1 METQTDRWHIQAMN
15 RKDTI
20 KEILPI
26 IIITI
31 LGTYLFSYV
40 SYILIQDMYPE
51 SLLEIWSRWDT
62 RHYLTIAEKG
72 YGSSANNLLAFFPL
86 YPYLIKALSLV
97 FQNYTLAGLVI
108 SNLAYA
114 VAAYFLYELVRL
126 DYEKE
131 DAYRAIIYLSVFPT
145 AYFLHAAYTESLFLA
160 LSIGSFYFARKK
172 RWLLAG
178 IFGMLSAAT
187 RITGILLVPVLV
199 IEYLSQKNYK
209 IRDIRPDILWIGII
223 GLGLLAY
230 LILNY
235 VVAGDPFYF
244 LELQRQSWSRKIAL
258 PYVGFVNAI
267 GGLPGD
273 PPTEASRKD
282 WIELI
287 FGLLALMGVIYSFF
301 RLRLSYSLY
310 VLLTW
315 LLITSNVFW
324 LSLPRFTLTMFPLII
339 LMALFGRR
347 KSVNFMIIFLSLLCF
362 ALFLSQFV
370 RFRWAY

>member
-1 METQTDRWHIQAMN
+1 MN

-40 SYILIQDMYPE
+40 SYILIQDVYPE
-51 SLLEIWSRWDT
+51 SLLEIWRRWDT

-86 YPYLIKALSLV
+86 YPYLIKALALV
-97 FQNYTLAGLVI
+97 FQNYMLTGLVI

-114 VAAYFLYELVRL
+114 VAAYFLYELVKL

-131 DAYRAIIYLSVFPT
+131 DAFRAVVYLSVFPT
-145 AYFLHAAYTESLFLA
+145 AYFLHAVYTESLFLA

-178 IFGMLSAAT
+178 ILGMLSAAT
-187 RITGILLVPVLV
+187 RITGILLLPVLIV
-199 IEYLSQKNYK
+199 EYVSQKNYK
-209 IRDIRPDILWIGII
+209 IRDMRPDILWIGII

-244 LELQRQSWSRKIAL
+244 LEIQKESWSRKIAL
-258 PYVGFVNAI
+258 PYEGFMNAL
-267 GGLPGD
+267 GGSLAGNAPSGVLRGD
-273 PPTEASRKD
+273 WAE
-282 WIELI
+282 II
-287 FGLLALMGVIYSFF
+287 FGILGLAGVIYSFF
-301 RLRLSYSLY
+301 RLRISYSLY
-310 VLLTW
+310 LLLIW
-315 LLITSNVFW
+315 LLVTANVFW
-324 LSLPRFTLTMFPLII
+324 LSIPRFTLTMFPLII
-339 LMALFGRR
+339 LMALLGRR
-347 KSVNFMIIFLSLLCF
+347 KGVNFMIIFLSLLCF